1 MEAAEEHLRFFVD
14 RGIGSRVVPGAL
26 RDAGWALVTIDERYG
41 TQLSQRTE
49 DVDWIGDAA
58 QRGEISICKDSAI
71 AYNYDEAWTIY
82 MNEARVFAFSNK
94 QLTGP
99 QMAHLLL
106 RWQMEIWSIARRVNG
121 PYVFAVSQHRP
132 RRCRL
137 RYP

>member
-26 RDAGWALVTIDERYG
+26 RDAGWALVTMDERYG

-71 AYNYDEAWTIY
+71 SYNYDEARTIY
-82 MNEARVFAFSNK
+82 MNEARVR
-94 QLTGP
+94 
-99 QMAHLLL
+99 LL
-106 RWQMEIWSIARRVNG
+106 QQ
-121 PYVFAVSQHRP
+121 AVDRAADGASAAAVADGDLVDR
-132 RRCRL
+132 
-137 RYP
+137 